1 MVKALIALIVLGGIG
16 IGAVYLIG
24 GYGSFDPTEQGNKA
38 KAAITPGMTWNQVVA
53 AAGQPQK
60 YRVFRL
66 EKKRDIEDLVR
77 SGQLDFDLDLFT
89 NDMKAKNFAHGF
101 IFEYVFSQQAAFRVN
116 FDAAG
121 RVEYVE
127 DLKTMADLL
136 DQRGP

>member
-1 MVKALIALIVLGGIG
+1 MVKLLIGLVLLGGIG

-24 GYGSFDPTEQGNKA
+24 GYASYDPTEHGNRA

-53 AAGQPQK
+53 AAGEPRH

-66 EKKRDIEDLVR
+66 EKRRNIKDLVQ
-77 SGQLDFDLDLFT
+77 SGQLNFEIDLFT
-89 NDMKAKNFAHGF
+89 SDMTNKSFARGF
-101 IFEYVFSQQAAFRVN
+101 IFEYVFSHQAAFSVY
-116 FDAAG
+116 FDAGG

-127 DLKTMADLL
+127 DLKTMADFL